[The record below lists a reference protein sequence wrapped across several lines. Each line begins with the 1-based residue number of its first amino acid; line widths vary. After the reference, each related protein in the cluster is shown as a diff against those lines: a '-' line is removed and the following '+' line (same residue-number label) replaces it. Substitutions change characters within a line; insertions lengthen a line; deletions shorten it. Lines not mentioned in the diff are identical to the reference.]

1 MKRSKKSN
9 VPVPPAPIPVTIT
22 VNNGNFTYTPTLVR
36 VHHGD
41 TIAFS
46 CPTGPFELVFKHQ
59 SPGDKLFVS
68 TAEPNLTILSSAP
81 YAIYHYAAAVYD
93 PDVDKVFID
102 AGCGDVGV
110 ET

>member
-1 MKRSKKSN
+1 MKRSTKSDL
-9 VPVPPAPIPVTIT
+9 PVPPIPVSIT
-22 VNNGNFTYTPTLVR
+22 VNNGNFTYSPTLVR

-46 CPTGPFELVFKHQ
+46 CPTGPFELVFRHQ
-59 SPGDKLFVS
+59 SPGDSLFVS
-68 TAEPNLTILSSAP
+68 TASPNLTIAQSAP

-93 PDVDKVFID
+93 PVTNKVFID

-110 ET
+110 EG